1 MSILHLKL
9 LLEYIMTQQKT
20 MKSENSCATD
30 VYKDRFALGGE
41 GRSYV

>member
-20 MKSENSCATD
+20 MKSENGCPTD